1 MEAPGSMPLRW
12 GFLFREVPPAFS
24 CLAPTRLPRAISPEA
39 KQRHILAKNWHRQ
52 SFIQALLHP
61 RCACQLTRPADWGVP
76 LSWGSGVVLGWL
88 GPEQTLHDANC
99 SGPHL
104 WLDHFDIG
112 QWDWGK

>member
-1 MEAPGSMPLRW
+1 MEAPVACRFAG
-12 GFLFREVPPAFS
+12 AS
-24 CLAPTRLPRAISPEA
+24 CLGKYLPLSRVLPPRGFQGRLAPEA
-39 KQRHILAKNWHRQ
+39 TQRHILAKNWHSQ

-88 GPEQTLHDANC
+88 GPEQMLHDANC